1 VTTPQAV
8 AVGDVRREIT
18 FCRKANLKII
28 GIIENMSGFVCPNC
42 KECTNIFSKYV
53 YMKKYKYILC
63 DNLSIFDGLTRGN
76 GEKLAAHSNVPFL
89 GAVPIDPNLAL
100 SAEKGSN
107 FMEEFKSSP
116 AAEIFRSLI
125 LNIWNKKWHFL
136 AYQTSSFFKLCR
148 KRLKLSLIFLPQLFF
163 WLTLKSSF
171 LFS

>member
-1 VTTPQAV
+1 
-8 AVGDVRREIT
+8 
-18 FCRKANLKII
+18 
-28 GIIENMSGFVCPNC
+28 
-42 KECTNIFSKYV
+42 
-53 YMKKYKYILC
+53 MKKYKYILC

-125 LNIWNKKWHFL
+125 LNI
-136 AYQTSSFFKLCR
+136 
-148 KRLKLSLIFLPQLFF
+148 
-163 WLTLKSSF
+163 
-171 LFS
+171 